1 VSIGGG
7 GVVSG
12 RGAKRGGYPV
22 NLIDNLFISSNIGE
36 TDSPVVQGQAQGNDI
51 HYRIF
56 FKVSFS
62 CVLARRKNARFC

>member
-12 RGAKRGGYPV
+12 RGAKREGYPV

-36 TDSPVVQGQAQGNDI
+36 TDSPVVQGNFI
-51 HYRIF
+51 
-56 FKVSFS
+56 KLFS
-62 CVLARRKNARFC
+62 KLFTTFSNNFNNF